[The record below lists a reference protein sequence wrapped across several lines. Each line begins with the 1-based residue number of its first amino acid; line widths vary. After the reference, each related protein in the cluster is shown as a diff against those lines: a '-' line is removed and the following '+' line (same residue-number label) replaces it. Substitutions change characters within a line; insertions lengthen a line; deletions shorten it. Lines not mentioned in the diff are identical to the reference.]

1 MLFNALKRTP
11 AVSSR
16 ISSLSRLSTV
26 PQLSSGLAE
35 GEHIHGYKVD
45 KLVDCPELGFQA
57 TELTHL
63 QTGAKHLH
71 INRPDS
77 NNAFAVSFRTTPTDS
92 SGAPHILEH
101 TALCGSQRYPCRDPF
116 FKMLN
121 RSLAT
126 FMNAFT
132 SSDSTI
138 YPFSTQNRRDYSN
151 LMGVYLD
158 AVFFPLLRER
168 DFRQEGWRLEHE
180 NNRDSGS
187 RIVFKGVVFNEM
199 KGETNI

>member
-1 MLFNALKRTP
+1 MLLSTCRIMPVLRWGRTGF
-11 AVSSR
+11 
-16 ISSLSRLSTV
+16 SSLA
-26 PQLSSGLAE
+26 PQVSCSLTE
-35 GEHIHGYKVD
+35 GELIHGYKVD
-45 KLVDCPELGFQA
+45 RLVECPELSFMA

-63 QTGAKHLH
+63 QTGARH
-71 INRPDS
+71 IHISREDS
-77 NNAFAVSFRTTPTDS
+77 NNVFAVALRTTPMDS
-92 SGAPHILEH
+92 TGVPHILEH

-138 YPFSTQNRRDYSN
+138 YPFSTQNRRDYNN
-151 LMGVYLD
+151 LRGVYLD
-158 AVFFPLLRER
+158 SVFFPLLRES

-180 NNRDSGS
+180 NNRDRDS

-199 KGETNI
+199 KGE